1 MTMTIPYEDY
11 AREHAGMCDGY
22 NSYLEF
28 SNYLQLGAESE
39 EEAYEAVHNF
49 MPMPDAEPAPEPAP
63 KPKSKPPK
71 LTTVNNGNSD
81 AIQVLANALNPYLN
95 IPAPDAQID
104 EGRVIELIKDYAP
117 VKHIEIKT
125 AEKTT
130 VVSGVQHCEFEPVL
144 QRVAAG
150 LQMYLVGA
158 MGTGKTKMAELIAE
172 SLSLPFYSISV
183 CAQTSEVKFFG
194 YMTATGEYSSTLF
207 RKAYEHGGVFLVDE
221 IDNGNPNILAALN
234 AALSGTV
241 CAFPDG
247 MVKRHPDFRCIA
259 AANTFGMGGSAQYV
273 GRNKLDEATL
283 DRFHR
288 REVNYD
294 TKLEAA
300 LFGQELVDRIVALRE
315 KYANERVGISMRAY
329 ERVVK
334 LMQVGLSMDE
344 AINEGVI
351 SNIPHNLRKK

>member
-1 MTMTIPYEDY
+1 MSMTIPFNDY
-11 AREHAGMCDGY
+11 ANAQAGMCDGY
-22 NSYLEF
+22 NTYLEF
-28 SNYLQLGAESE
+28 SDYLQLGATTE
-39 EEAYEAVHNF
+39 EEAYDAVHKF
-49 MPMPDAEPAPEPAP
+49 MPMPDAEPEPMPAPEPKP
-63 KPKSKPPK
+63 KPKK
-71 LTTVNNGNSD
+71 LTTVNNGGSD

-95 IPAPDAQID
+95 IPAPDVQID

-125 AEKTT
+125 ADKTT

-144 QRVAAG
+144 QRVSAG
-150 LQMYLVGA
+150 MQMYLVGP

-194 YMTATGEYSSTLF
+194 YMTATGEYCSTLF
-207 RKAYEHGGVFLVDE
+207 RQAYEHGGVFLVDE
-221 IDNGNPNILAALN
+221 IDNGNPNVLAALN
-234 AALSGTV
+234 AALAGTV

-247 MVKRHPDFRCIA
+247 MVQRHPDFRCMA
-259 AANTFGMGGSAQYV
+259 AGNTFGMGASAQYV
-273 GRNKLDEATL
+273 GRVKLDESTL
-283 DRFHR
+283 DRFQR
-288 REVNYD
+288 REIDYD

-329 ERVVK
+329 ERVIK
-334 LMQVGLSMDE
+334 LMQIGLSMDE

>member
-1 MTMTIPYEDY
+1 
-11 AREHAGMCDGY
+11 
-22 NSYLEF
+22 
-28 SNYLQLGAESE
+28 
-39 EEAYEAVHNF
+39 
-49 MPMPDAEPAPEPAP
+49 
-63 KPKSKPPK
+63 
-71 LTTVNNGNSD
+71 
-81 AIQVLANALNPYLN
+81 
-95 IPAPDAQID
+95 
-104 EGRVIELIKDYAP
+104 
-117 VKHIEIKT
+117 
-125 AEKTT
+125 
-130 VVSGVQHCEFEPVL
+130 
-144 QRVAAG
+144 
-150 LQMYLVGA
+150 
-158 MGTGKTKMAELIAE
+158 
-172 SLSLPFYSISV
+172 
-183 CAQTSEVKFFG
+183 
-194 YMTATGEYSSTLF
+194 MTATGEYSSTLF